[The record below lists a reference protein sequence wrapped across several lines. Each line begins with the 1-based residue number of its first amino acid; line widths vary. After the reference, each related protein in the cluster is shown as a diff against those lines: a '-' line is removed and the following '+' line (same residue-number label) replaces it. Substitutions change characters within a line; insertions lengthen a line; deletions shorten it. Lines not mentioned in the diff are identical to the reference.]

1 MYFRQAK
8 TLANALDELA
18 EYGDEARIL
27 AGGTDVMIQLARNEI
42 SSPVLLHIEHIDE
55 LSKLEVNGQVM
66 IGSLVSHRKLATSS
80 ELQKEYDCIRTAA
93 NLVGGWQT
101 QIAGTIGGNIC
112 NASPAADLA
121 APLFVHGAVVT
132 LQSKDRGSRELDLI
146 EFLVGRRQTARK
158 PDELLTRLRLES
170 PPPRSS
176 DIYIKV
182 GRRSA
187 MEIAIVGLALR
198 LTLAEDGT
206 TISDI
211 RIATCAVGPVAKRA
225 NNTEQLLCGESL
237 SKDLIKAAGEA
248 LVEESSP
255 IDDIRGSQWYRR
267 SVLPRVLEQA
277 LNQCQAQ
284 ILS

>member
-1 MYFRQAK
+1 
-8 TLANALDELA
+8 
-18 EYGDEARIL
+18 
-27 AGGTDVMIQLARNEI
+27 MIQLARNEI
-42 SSPVLLHIEHIDE
+42 SSALLLHIEHIDE
-55 LSKLEVNGQVM
+55 LSKLEVNGQVT
-66 IGSLVSHRKLATSS
+66 IGALVSHRKLATSS

-121 APLFVHGAVVT
+121 APLLVHDAIVT
-132 LQSKDRGSRELDLI
+132 LQSRDQGSRELDLNNF
-146 EFLVGRRQTARK
+146 FLGRRQTARE
-158 PDELLTRLRLES
+158 PDELLTKIQLETV
-170 PPPRSS
+170 PPRSS

-187 MEIAIVGLALR
+187 MEIAIVGLAVR
-198 LTLAEDGT
+198 LSLGEDGQT
-206 TISDI
+206 VSDI
-211 RIATCAVGPVAKRA
+211 RIAACSVGPTPKRVV
-225 NNTEQLLCGESL
+225 NTEGMIRGEPL
-237 SKDLIKAAGEA
+237 TPNLIKAAGEA

-255 IDDIRGSQWYRR
+255 IDDIRGSEWYRR